1 MRVIIN
7 DHFNTVMGKIIEKS
21 TVTVTILFCTKFV
34 FVYDF

>member
-21 TVTVTILFCTKFV
+21 TVTVKILSCTKFV